1 MDKTQAKDLFKG
13 AKVRLKKDAPVILT
27 IVGICGFVGTTVMAI
42 RATPKAMLLMEERK
56 RELHVDKLPPV
67 EVVKTTWRCYVPTAI
82 TGAASVGCILKANS
96 ISTRRN
102 AALVTAYNLSRTAL
116 SEYKDKVV
124 ETIGEKKEKAIR
136 ESISQDKLEKNPV
149 QNNEIIVT
157 ERGTT
162 RCYDGVFGRYFYSD
176 IELINRAINKINRDI
191 VAYNYASLNDFY
203 SELGLEPVD
212 VGDDLGWNIDDGLI
226 DVEYDAKIASDG
238 KPALVIR
245 YTVAPRREF
254 SMMF

>member
-1 MDKTQAKDLFKG
+1 MDKTHAKDLMKG
-13 AKVRLKKDAPVILT
+13 VQTSLKKNAPIILT
-27 IVGICGFVGTTVMAI
+27 GVGILGFVGTTVMAI
-42 RATPKAMLLMEERK
+42 KATPKAMELIEERK
-56 RELHVDKLPPV
+56 SELNQEKLPPI
-67 EVVKTTWRCYVPTAI
+67 EVVKATWKCYIPTVV

-102 AALVTAYNLSRTAL
+102 AALVTAYNLSKTAL

-136 ESISQDKLEKNPV
+136 ESISQDKLDKNPV

-162 RCYDGVFGRYFYSD
+162 RCYDQVFGRFFYSD
-176 IELINRAINKINRDI
+176 IDLINRAINKVNRDI

-203 SELGLEPVD
+203 SELGLESID
-212 VGDDLGWNIDDGLI
+212 IGDELGWNIDDGQI

-238 KPALVIR
+238 KPAIVMR
-245 YTVAPRREF
+245 YTVTPRREYS
-254 SMMF
+254 SMF

>member
-1 MDKTQAKDLFKG
+1 MNKVNTKDLLAG
-13 AKVRLKKDAPVILT
+13 VRTGLKKNAPIILT
-27 IVGICGFVGTTVMAI
+27 GVGILGFIGTTVMAI
-42 RATPKAMLLMEERK
+42 KSTPKAMALIEERK
-56 RELHVDKLPPV
+56 KELHQDKLPPV
-67 EVVKTTWRCYVPTAI
+67 EVVKTTWRCYIPTVV
-82 TGAASVGCILKANS
+82 TGAASIGCILKANS

-102 AALVTAYNLSRTAL
+102 AALVTAYNLSKTAL

-136 ESISQDKLEKNPV
+136 ESISQDKLDKNPV

-176 IELINRAINKINRDI
+176 IELINRAINKVNRDI

-203 SELGLEPVD
+203 SELGLEPID
-212 VGDDLGWNIDDGLI
+212 IGDELGWNIDDGQI
-226 DVEYDAKIASDG
+226 DIEYDAKIASDG
-238 KPALVIR
+238 KPAIVIR
-245 YTVAPRREF
+245 YTVAPRREY

>member
-1 MDKTQAKDLFKG
+1 MDKTHAKDLLKS
-13 AKVRLKKDAPVILT
+13 AQANLKKNSPIILT
-27 IVGICGFVGTTVMAI
+27 SIGILGFAGTVFMAI
-42 RATPKAMLLMEERK
+42 KATPKAMELLDERK
-56 RELHVDKLPPV
+56 KELRQDKLPPV
-67 EVVKTTWRCYVPTAI
+67 EVVKTTWKCYIPTAV
-82 TGAASVGCILKANS
+82 TGAASVGCFLKANS
-96 ISTRRN
+96 INARRN
-102 AALVTAYNLSRTAL
+102 AALVTAYNLSKTAL

-136 ESISQDKLEKNPV
+136 ESISQDKLDKNPI
-149 QNNEIIVT
+149 QNKEIIVT

-191 VAYNYASLNDFY
+191 VSYNYASLNDFY
-203 SELGLEPVD
+203 SELGLEPID
-212 VGDDLGWNIDDGLI
+212 IGDDLGWNIDDGQI

-238 KPALVIR
+238 KPAIVIR
-245 YTVAPRREF
+245 YTVAPKREF